1 MKPEISDLL
10 IEQLYLDEVD
20 PELKKRLMADP
31 EVVRRLENLERSNA
45 EILEAYP
52 PARMTERI
60 EARVKVSDSVKL
72 SAERS
77 SENRDSGWGLR
88 RIVQWKGFYPTLAAA
103 AVIALVIGMLPLLTR
118 GGVTPVDGSGVRIKG
133 VGPVIHVYRETSNGA
148 EQLHDGATAR
158 AHDLLQISYLASGA
172 EYGLVFSID
181 GSGTVTLHFPEG
193 SRTAARLKNGGEV
206 ALPHSYELDNAPSFE
221 RFYFVTS
228 TKDFPVEEIL
238 RIARKAA
245 TSGRSSLSLPGGF
258 QVATFTVN
266 KGTKR

>member
-1 MKPEISDLL
+1 MKPEIPDLL

-20 PELKKRLMADP
+20 PELKKKLLADP
-31 EVVRRLENLERSNA
+31 EVVRRLERLRRSNA

-52 PARMTERI
+52 PARMTEQI
-60 EARVKVSDSVKL
+60 EARLKAAEGVKL
-72 SAERS
+72 SVARP
-77 SENRDSGWGLR
+77 SGDRQSGRTFR
-88 RIVQWKGFYPTLAAA
+88 RLVQWKGFYPALAAA

-118 GGVTPVDGSGVRIKG
+118 GGITSADDNGVRIKG
-133 VGPVIHVYRETSNGA
+133 VGPSIHVYRETSNGA
-148 EQLHDGATAR
+148 EQLHNGATAR
-158 AHDLLQISYLASGA
+158 AHDLLQISYVASGA
-172 EYGLVFSID
+172 EYGLIFSID
-181 GSGTVTLHFPEG
+181 GSGTVTLHFPE
-193 SRTAARLKNGGEV
+193 SARSAALLKKGGEV

-245 TSGRSSLSLPGGF
+245 TTGRTTHLNLPAGF

-266 KGTKR
+266 KGTK